1 MKQQQLI
8 RKFDRQAKIYEKK
21 RRRKSERK
29 WREQL
34 FSFARGH
41 TLELSVGAG
50 ANFPFYQENIDVTA
64 VDFSPKMLEK
74 AKEAAADHSISA
86 SFIRGDVE
94 ALDFEPDT
102 FDTIVSSMS
111 FCGYEN
117 PAHVLSLC
125 HQWIKPGGHLLL
137 MEHGLSTSTPLA
149 QIQKRLDTLSVK
161 IVGCHQKRPIQ
172 QLVAESPFTIARYE
186 RKLFGIFHLVWA
198 RKEPSIHRPS
208 DMV

>member
-1 MKQQQLI
+1 MRQQHLI

-21 RRRKSERK
+21 RRRKSESK

-34 FSFARGH
+34 FSLARGH

-50 ANFPFYQENIDVTA
+50 ANFPFYPENIDVTA
-64 VDFSPKMLEK
+64 VDFSPRMLEK
-74 AKEAAADHSISA
+74 AKEADHNIPA
-86 SFIRGDVE
+86 SFIQDDVE

-149 QIQKRLDTLSVK
+149 QIQKSLDPLSVK
-161 IVGCHQKRPIQ
+161 VVGCHQNRSIQ
-172 QLVAESPFTIARYE
+172 QLVEESPFTIERYE
-186 RKLFGIFHLVWA
+186 RKWFGIFHLVWA
-198 RKEPSIHRPS
+198 RKESS
-208 DMV
+208 LT